1 MKQTMPLWK
10 WITLIILG
18 PLLFLFLSQIVP
30 IIGTLSNSWIG
41 KTVLLFLGSFV
52 VLGLYALYIKVF
64 EKRTPYELKLKTSL
78 PNLLL
83 GFTIGGLFIVCVI
96 GVLALFGVYRIG
108 AISIDWIGLILNFA
122 MFSIVAVSEEIIFR
136 GLLFRMINDR
146 FSTILAFII
155 SSLTFGI
162 IHLTTVDFWTA
173 MAISIEAG
181 LMLAAAYTLRN
192 NLWVPIGI
200 HWAWNFFLG
209 PIFGVGVSGISQDAC
224 VIIPQITGAYILT
237 GGNNGLEGSI
247 ITFLLGLTIGLVLL
261 RYKARKIL

>member
-108 AISIDWIGLILNFA
+108 TISIDWIGYWQPLRTRA
-122 MFSIVAVSEEIIFR
+122 YY
-136 GLLFRMINDR
+136 
-146 FSTILAFII
+146 
-155 SSLTFGI
+155 TFWQ
-162 IHLTTVDFWTA
+162 T
-173 MAISIEAG
+173 
-181 LMLAAAYTLRN
+181 
-192 NLWVPIGI
+192 
-200 HWAWNFFLG
+200 
-209 PIFGVGVSGISQDAC
+209 
-224 VIIPQITGAYILT
+224 
-237 GGNNGLEGSI
+237 
-247 ITFLLGLTIGLVLL
+247 
-261 RYKARKIL
+261 